1 MKIFFSLLRVLTVVI
16 VFTVQ
21 GCGSGDGDLIGS
33 LDMTATK
40 VDDSG
45 GYSHAESTVT
55 YKHPTK
61 DPTGTEISYSEN
73 IYTPT
78 IRISSFSQTKKVNSS
93 GAITFISKSVQQGT
107 EPIFIDV
114 SAQTGSLTQFKR
126 ITIPAIASLSATPT
140 AVAFLVT
147 DAVGTA
153 KTVAISGGISPYSAS
168 SSTPN
173 IGVSATGASVS
184 ITNNVLITGLR
195 TATITITDSA
205 GKSVNVSVGY

>member
-1 MKIFFSLLRVLTVVI
+1 MKKFFSLLHVLTVVI

-21 GCGSGDGDLIGS
+21 GCGSGDSELIGS

-78 IRISSFSQTKKVNSS
+78 IRISSSSQTKKVNSS

-126 ITIPAIASLSATPT
+126 ITIPAIASLSVTPS
-140 AVAFLVT
+140 AIAFLVT

-153 KTVAISGGISPYSAS
+153 KTVTISGGISPYSVS
-168 SSTPN
+168 SNSSN
-173 IGVSATGASVS
+173 IGVAVNAATAT
-184 ITNNVLITGLR
+184 ITNNVVITGTR
-195 TATITITDSA
+195 SATITITDGA
-205 GKSVNVSVGY
+205 GKSATVLVGY